1 MCKCDPRMRT
11 PYCGNGSCQWPEPD
25 DKIDCEINTIV
36 TTDDVYK
43 KYYKLLES
51 YTDVCRK
58 LGTLIGTIE
67 VMLIMNKIE
76 NEDRIRKVLEECR
89 YI

>member
-1 MCKCDPRMRT
+1 MSEENNKEEPKYLSNADCK
-11 PYCGNGSCQWPEPD
+11 
-25 DKIDCEINTIV
+25 V
-36 TTDDVYK
+36 
-43 KYYKLLES
+43 LLVA

-76 NEDRIRKVLEECR
+76 NEAQIRKVLEECR
-89 YI
+89 DI